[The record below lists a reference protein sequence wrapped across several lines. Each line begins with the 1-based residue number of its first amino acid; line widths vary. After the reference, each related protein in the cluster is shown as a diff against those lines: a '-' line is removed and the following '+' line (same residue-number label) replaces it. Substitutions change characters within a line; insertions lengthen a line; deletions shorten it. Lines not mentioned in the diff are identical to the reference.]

1 MNFIDRYKQDMEEQ
15 NEGEQKM
22 DDTRDEEKEQL
33 QNFIAQMLFKPQKDN
48 AQLRAEV
55 REELLQL
62 TDVCIECGNKFYNAF
77 RGKLPSKMIAE
88 IFCTFIKTIMEV
100 G

>member
-62 TDVCIECGNKFYNAF
+62 TDVYIECGNKFYNAF
-77 RGKLPSKMIAE
+77 RSKLPGKMIAE